1 LTSPIP
7 FPIIA
12 RLGTVGRNE
21 GTMPLMLD
29 RQKPAPLCA
38 PALDDLAAN
47 GVKHGF
53 FTRAGGVSGGIYAG
67 LNIGFGSS
75 DDRENVRT
83 NRTLV
88 AEWLGV
94 AVERLSTLYQVHSP
108 DVVTLAEPLGAERPR
123 ADALVTDR
131 PGLALGILTADC
143 GPVLF
148 ADAKKGVIGAAH
160 AGWKGAFGGV
170 LEATIA
176 AMEAIGAR
184 RDRIVAVLG
193 PSISQGNYE
202 VGPEFAARFEEA
214 DKGNARYFVPSGQPG
229 HALFDLNR
237 YTVDRLRS
245 AGVEAECLGRCT
257 YGEEEN
263 FFSYRRSVHRGEP
276 DYGRQISAILL
287 EER

>member
-1 LTSPIP
+1 LTSPGP

-12 RLGTVGRNE
+12 RLEPVGRNE

-29 RQKPAPLCA
+29 RRKPAPLCA
-38 PALDDLAAN
+38 PALEELAAKS
-47 GVKHGF
+47 VKHGF

-67 LNIGFGSS
+67 LNVGLGSS
-75 DDRENVRT
+75 DDRENVQA
-83 NRTLV
+83 NRARV
-88 AEWLGV
+88 AEWLGIPLTHL
-94 AVERLSTLYQVHSP
+94 ATLHQIHSP
-108 DVVTLAEPLGAERPR
+108 AVVTLREPPGAERPR

-148 ADAKKGVIGAAH
+148 ADAEKGVIGAAH

-170 LEATIA
+170 LEETIT
-176 AMEAIGAR
+176 AMEALGAR
-184 RDRIVAVLG
+184 RDRIMAVLG
-193 PSISQGNYE
+193 PSISQKNYE
-202 VGPEFAARFEEA
+202 VGPEFVGRFEEA
-214 DKGNARYFVPSGQPG
+214 DKANGRYFVPSARPG
-229 HALFDLNR
+229 HALFDLNA
-237 YTVDRLRS
+237 YTVDRLRA
-245 AGVEAECLGRCT
+245 AGVEATCLDRCT

-263 FFSYRRSVHRGEP
+263 FFSYRRSVHRREP

>member
-1 LTSPIP
+1 
-7 FPIIA
+7 
-12 RLGTVGRNE
+12 
-21 GTMPLMLD
+21 MPLMLD
-29 RQKPAPLCA
+29 RRKPAPLCA
-38 PALDDLAAN
+38 PALEDFAAN

-67 LNIGFGSS
+67 LNVGLGSS

-83 NRTLV
+83 NRARV

-94 AVERLSTLYQVHSP
+94 PVAHLATLHQVHSS
-108 DVVTLAEPLGAERPR
+108 DVVTLIEPLGAERPR

-148 ADAKKGVIGAAH
+148 ADAEKGVIGAAH

-176 AMEAIGAR
+176 AMEALGAR

-193 PSISQGNYE
+193 PSISQKNYE
-202 VGPEFAARFEEA
+202 VGPEFVARFEQA
-214 DKGNARYFVPSGQPG
+214 DGDNARYFAPSDRPG
-229 HALFDLNR
+229 HALFDLNA
-237 YTVDRLRS
+237 YTVNRLRA
-245 AGVEAECLGRCT
+245 AGVEAACLDRCT

-263 FFSYRRSVHRGEP
+263 FFSYRRSVHRSES
-276 DYGRQISAILL
+276 DYGRQISAIML